1 MGFRPVRHGKRRV
14 FRGNQRPGNKKEN
27 GPANREESESVHT
40 GVVGRGHG
48 PDPSGELYLEFVQFC
63 EIEPLPSA
71 QNSQAAPCAQIL
83 NRIRAYNR
91 GMDHSKL
98 MVVDAFASQV
108 EADLAKSALESA
120 GIDATIQA
128 DRAGGMRDHLAWS
141 GLGFKLLVR
150 EEDGAE
156 ARDVLQPLPES
167 ELVFV
172 QAFRTGAEVDVA
184 YSTLLSAGI
193 VPTIQDTVFT
203 IPLSLTSN
211 AFGFRVLVRKED
223 AAKAREILTQPGEA
237 RTQQSG

>member
-1 MGFRPVRHGKRRV
+1 M
-14 FRGNQRPGNKKEN
+14 
-27 GPANREESESVHT
+27 
-40 GVVGRGHG
+40 
-48 PDPSGELYLEFVQFC
+48 
-63 EIEPLPSA
+63 
-71 QNSQAAPCAQIL
+71 PCAQIL
-83 NRIRAYNR
+83 NRIPAYNC

-108 EADLAKSALESA
+108 EADLAKSVLESA

-150 EEDGAE
+150 EEDAAE

-167 ELVFV
+167 ELVLV
-172 QAFRTGAEVDVA
+172 QALRTEAEADIA

-193 VPTIQDTVFT
+193 APTIQDTVAG

-211 AFGFRVLVRKED
+211 AFRFRVLVPKED
-223 AAKAREILTQPGEA
+223 AAKARDILTPPSEA

>member
-1 MGFRPVRHGKRRV
+1 
-14 FRGNQRPGNKKEN
+14 
-27 GPANREESESVHT
+27 
-40 GVVGRGHG
+40 
-48 PDPSGELYLEFVQFC
+48 
-63 EIEPLPSA
+63 
-71 QNSQAAPCAQIL
+71 
-83 NRIRAYNR
+83 
-91 GMDHSKL
+91 MDHSKL

-150 EEDGAE
+150 EEDAAE
-156 ARDVLQPLPES
+156 ARDVLHPLPES

-193 VPTIQDTVFT
+193 VPTIQDTVVT

-237 RTQQSG
+237 RTQRSG